1 MFPIGRKGNSQDKG
15 RKRPLLRSHLLP
27 IGNSSRDADS
37 TTTTTTASTGMAT
50 VTGAPSA
57 PSAVASDLSS
67 SMFVRKAVP
76 LRYAGT
82 PNTGVSSV
90 HRSNTV
96 PAHVITGRA
105 GSVHTEK
112 ERSKS
117 AEAASRA
124 AAKATAGLAE
134 TSKTS
139 NPPAVP
145 ADAPSPSRPLPRV
158 QTTTPRID
166 FLPQKNPLRR
176 AATDTWDT
184 RTSTLL
190 STMRTSSYGS
200 INRTEEDD
208 DEDDDERSDPTP
220 QPTPIANKY
229 LNTAVPGGGG
239 GDNMATAVPSNANV
253 SSNPGFDIKF
263 SSPTF
268 DPKSNGTEPKNETGS
283 GGGGDSNSGNG
294 SNEAINSGNNS
305 SNNNSSNHTDKDEV
319 DLASRT
325 ANIHSA
331 QPTFSSNPEYLWE
344 LEDFQKRRDE
354 RHTNARHLI
363 RKTEDE
369 KRHAERRGKL
379 LLLIC
384 CVLAAVLIG
393 ITVGMTSTIQRLE
406 RANQKQ
412 QGLIHQNKQQHN
424 DTHPRTDNAIGM
436 LPIGIDTLA
445 DAAKLASILSD
456 TSLHNVLYGIG
467 YAPQNVM
474 TSRCGVNQ
482 TEVTLDVAALSRVTN
497 RIRLYGTSCDQA
509 LYVLRAID
517 SLKVDVKV
525 TLGVWINGNPVV
537 CAAQMAEAI
546 AAAEQ
551 FPHLIESIMVGN
563 EVFFR
568 GELSPGKL
576 VGYMEEMRAELKQRN
591 LTIPI
596 GTSELGSQ
604 WSPYM
609 ASNVDVLG
617 ANIHPFFGGLD
628 VPEATEWTL
637 NFLESFVINE
647 LSTVDKIPQIVISE
661 IGWPSGGGQHGAA
674 KSGVAQQ
681 QRLLQDWVCTAKELP
696 QIGWYWY
703 EAFDEP
709 WKRVFDTPTEKWESQ
724 WGILTPDRRL
734 KKGLSL
740 NINCT

>member
-27 IGNSSRDADS
+27 IGPSRDTDAAA
-37 TTTTTTASTGMAT
+37 TASTMAT
-50 VTGAPSA
+50 ITA

-76 LRYAGT
+76 MRYGATPGT
-82 PNTGVSSV
+82 SVSSV

-96 PAHVITGRA
+96 PARELQAASNDRA
-105 GSVHTEK
+105 
-112 ERSKS
+112 KS
-117 AEAASRA
+117 AESAARSA
-124 AAKATAGLAE
+124 
-134 TSKTS
+134 
-139 NPPAVP
+139 PPRRLLPVP
-145 ADAPSPSRPLPRV
+145 AHAPVPARARV
-158 QTTTPRID
+158 MVTTPRID

-184 RTSTLL
+184 GTSTQM
-190 STMRTSSYGS
+190 STMITSDG
-200 INRTEEDD
+200 EDE
-208 DEDDDERSDPTP
+208 DEDDEEEDDPTP

-229 LNTAVPGGGG
+229 LNTALPVEITKSNDTPPK
-239 GDNMATAVPSNANV
+239 DTSNAGNY
-253 SSNPGFDIKF
+253 DIKF

-268 DPKSNGTEPKNETGS
+268 DPKKEEDEEKEEDKEDAKT
-283 GGGGDSNSGNG
+283 GDSNT
-294 SNEAINSGNNS
+294 S
-305 SNNNSSNHTDKDEV
+305 SNVEA
-319 DLASRT
+319 ASRT
-325 ANIHSA
+325 ANVHSA
-331 QPTFSSNPEYLWE
+331 QPTFNSNPAYLWE
-344 LEDFQKRRDE
+344 LEDFQKRRDD
-354 RHTNARHLI
+354 RNNNARHLI

-369 KRHAERRGKL
+369 KRHAERRSKL

-384 CVLAAVLIG
+384 CVLASVLIG

-406 RANQKQ
+406 KANQKQ
-412 QGLIHQNKQQHN
+412 QQQELIPHRKHN
-424 DTHPRTDNAIGM
+424 DTQRSDHVGR

-456 TSLHNVLYGIG
+456 TSLHNILYGIG

-474 TSRCGVNQ
+474 TNNCGVNQ

-517 SLKVDVKV
+517 SLKVNMKV

-537 CAAQMAEAI
+537 CAAQIEEAL

-551 FPHLIESIMVGN
+551 FPHLVESIMVGN

-568 GELSPGKL
+568 GELAPAKL
-576 VGYMEEMRAELKQRN
+576 VGYMNEVRGELQQRN
-591 LTIPI
+591 LSIPI

-609 ASNVDVLG
+609 AGKVDILG

-628 VPEATEWTL
+628 VAEATNWTL

-647 LSTVDKIPQIVISE
+647 ITEAEKIPQIVISE
-661 IGWPSGGGQHGAA
+661 IGWPSAGGQHGAA
-674 KSGVAQQ
+674 KSGVKQQ
-681 QRLLQDWVCTAKELP
+681 QQLLQDWVCTAKELP
-696 QIGWYWY
+696 ELGWYWF

-709 WKRVFDTPTEKWESQ
+709 WKRVFDTPSEKWESH
-724 WGILTPDRRL
+724 WGLLTPDRRL

-740 NINCT
+740 NISCN

>member
-27 IGNSSRDADS
+27 IGTSRDLPDAAN
-37 TTTTTTASTGMAT
+37 TASTGMAT
-50 VTGAPSA
+50 ATA

-76 LRYAGT
+76 LRYGT
-82 PNTGVSSV
+82 APNTGVSSV

-96 PAHVITGRA
+96 PAHAVSSRA
-105 GSVHTEK
+105 PSVHPDK

-117 AEAASRA
+117 AEMA
-124 AAKATAGLAE
+124 AAVAGIRP
-134 TSKTS
+134 T
-139 NPPAVP
+139 PPPGRRLLPVP
-145 ADAPSPSRPLPRV
+145 AHTPAPVRSHSRV
-158 QTTTPRID
+158 QPQTPRID

-184 RTSTLL
+184 RTSTQL
-190 STMRTSSYGS
+190 STMRSSSFGS
-200 INRTEEDD
+200 VQRTEDDEDNDNDNSNDNDDDD
-208 DEDDDERSDPTP
+208 DEDSDTTP

-229 LNTAVPGGGG
+229 LNTAVPL
-239 GDNMATAVPSNANV
+239 GDVATAVAPNKNAN
-253 SSNPGFDIKF
+253 SNPGFDIKF

-268 DPKSNGTEPKNETGS
+268 DPKNSSTEKDVEKGEGGEDDADGNESTDDKNEV
-283 GGGGDSNSGNG
+283 
-294 SNEAINSGNNS
+294 EM
-305 SNNNSSNHTDKDEV
+305 
-319 DLASRT
+319 ASRT

-354 RHTNARHLI
+354 RNNNARHLI

-369 KRHAERRGKL
+369 KRHAERRNKL
-379 LLLIC
+379 LLVIC

-393 ITVGMTSTIQRLE
+393 ITVGMTSTIHRLE
-406 RANQKQ
+406 RSNQKQ
-412 QGLIHQNKQQHN
+412 GLVNQNKQHN
-424 DTHPRTDNAIGM
+424 DTQRTDGGM
-436 LPIGIDTLA
+436 LPIGIDTLT

-467 YAPQNVM
+467 YSPQNVM
-474 TSRCGVNQ
+474 TSQCGVNQ
-482 TEVTLDVAALSRVTN
+482 TEVTLDVAALSRVTK

-517 SLKVDVKV
+517 SLKVDMKV

-537 CAAQMAEAI
+537 CAAQIAEAI
-546 AAAEQ
+546 TAAEQ

-568 GELSPGKL
+568 GELAPAEL
-576 VGYMEEMRAELKQRN
+576 VGYMHEVRTELQLRN
-591 LTIPI
+591 LTIPV

-609 ASNVDVLG
+609 ASNVDILG
-617 ANIHPFFGGLD
+617 ANIHPFFGGLE
-628 VPEATEWTL
+628 VSEATTWTL
-637 NFLESFVINE
+637 NFLESFVVNE
-647 LSTVDKIPQIVISE
+647 ITEAEKIPQIVISE

-681 QRLLQDWVCTAKELP
+681 QRLLQDWVCTAKDLP
-696 QIGWYWY
+696 QIGWYWF

-740 NINCT
+740 KISCN

>member
-27 IGNSSRDADS
+27 IGPSRDGDAP
-37 TTTTTTASTGMAT
+37 TASTGIQTAT
-50 VTGAPSA
+50 A

-76 LRYAGT
+76 LRHPAHYGT

-96 PAHVITGRA
+96 PALIASREP
-105 GSVHTEK
+105 SVHTDK
-112 ERSKS
+112 EHSRS
-117 AEAASRA
+117 AETAAAAPHRLLPVSAHAPAPRLPRAAS
-124 AAKATAGLAE
+124 
-134 TSKTS
+134 
-139 NPPAVP
+139 
-145 ADAPSPSRPLPRV
+145 
-158 QTTTPRID
+158 QTPRID

-184 RTSTLL
+184 RTSTQL
-190 STMRTSSYGS
+190 STMRTSSFGS
-200 INRTEEDD
+200 VPKTDD
-208 DEDDDERSDPTP
+208 DSEASEPTP

-229 LNTAVPGGGG
+229 LNTAVPV
-239 GDNMATAVPSNANV
+239 DLATAVPEKSE
-253 SSNPGFDIKF
+253 NPGFDIKF

-268 DPKSNGTEPKNETGS
+268 DPKSDK
-283 GGGGDSNSGNG
+283 
-294 SNEAINSGNNS
+294 EAEKQESEDDAS
-305 SNNNSSNHTDKDEV
+305 DKDDKDEMEM
-319 DLASRT
+319 ASRT
-325 ANIHSA
+325 ANINSA
-331 QPTFSSNPEYLWE
+331 PKTFSSNPEYLWE

-354 RHTNARHLI
+354 RNNNARHLI
-363 RKTEDE
+363 RKTETE
-369 KRHAERRGKL
+369 KRHAERRSKL

-393 ITVGMTSTIQRLE
+393 ITVGMTSTIHRLE
-406 RANQKQ
+406 RSNQQQ
-412 QGLIHQNKQQHN
+412 QGLIHQNKQHN
-424 DTHPRTDNAIGM
+424 DTQRSDSTGM

-474 TSRCGVNQ
+474 TSQCGVNQ
-482 TEVTLDVAALSRVTN
+482 TEVTLDVAALSRVTT
-497 RIRLYGTSCDQA
+497 RVRLYGTSCDQA

-517 SLKVDVKV
+517 SLKVNMKV
-525 TLGVWINGNPVV
+525 ALGVWINGNPVV
-537 CAAQMAEAI
+537 CAAQIAGAI
-546 AAAEQ
+546 EAAEQ
-551 FPHLIESIMVGN
+551 FPHLVESIMVGN

-568 GELSPGKL
+568 GELSQAKL
-576 VGYMEEMRAELKQRN
+576 VGYMNEVRGELQQRN
-591 LTIPI
+591 LTIPV

-628 VPEATEWTL
+628 VPEATTWTL

-647 LSTVDKIPQIVISE
+647 ISNVERVPQIVISE

-674 KSGVAQQ
+674 KSGVAEQ
-681 QRLLQDWVCTAKELP
+681 QRLLQDWVCTAKDLP
-696 QIGWYWY
+696 QIGWYWF

-740 NINCT
+740 NIVCS

>member
-27 IGNSSRDADS
+27 IGPSRDHPDVTA
-37 TTTTTTASTGMAT
+37 ASTGFGTAT
-50 VTGAPSA
+50 A

-76 LRYAGT
+76 LRNPTHYGAT

-96 PAHVITGRA
+96 PANAITSRA
-105 GSVHTEK
+105 PSVHTDK

-117 AEAASRA
+117 AE
-124 AAKATAGLAE
+124 TTVTM
-134 TSKTS
+134 TSTRPVP
-139 NPPAVP
+139 PPAGRRLLPVP
-145 ADAPSPSRPLPRV
+145 AHPPVPTRALPRV
-158 QTTTPRID
+158 QSTTPRID

-184 RTSTLL
+184 RTSTQL
-190 STMRTSSYGS
+190 STMRTSSFGS
-200 INRTEEDD
+200 IQKTEDD
-208 DEDDDERSDPTP
+208 DDDDDDASEPTP

-229 LNTAVPGGGG
+229 LNTAGPPGNGN
-239 GDNMATAVPSNANV
+239 GDSNVATAVPSNPNPNAKP
-253 SSNPGFDIKF
+253 NPGAFDIKF

-268 DPKSNGTEPKNETGS
+268 DPKHSSSEKDVEKGEVSDDASN
-283 GGGGDSNSGNG
+283 DNS
-294 SNEAINSGNNS
+294 E
-305 SNNNSSNHTDKDEV
+305 DKDEV
-319 DLASRT
+319 EMASRT

-354 RHTNARHLI
+354 RNNNARQLI

-369 KRHAERRGKL
+369 KRHAERRNKL

-384 CVLAAVLIG
+384 FVLAAVLIG
-393 ITVGMTSTIQRLE
+393 ITVGMTKTIHRLE
-406 RANQKQ
+406 RDNQSQ
-412 QGLIHQNKQQHN
+412 QGLIHQNQNKQSSN
-424 DTHPRTDNAIGM
+424 DTQRTDTVGM

-445 DAAKLASILSD
+445 DAAKLASILAD
-456 TSLHNVLYGIG
+456 ASLHNVLHGIG
-467 YAPQNVM
+467 YSPQNVM
-474 TSRCGVNQ
+474 TSQCGVNQ
-482 TEVTLDVAALSRVTN
+482 TEVTLDVAALSRITN
-497 RIRLYGTSCDQA
+497 RVRLYGTSCDQA

-517 SLKVDVKV
+517 SLKVNMKV

-546 AAAEQ
+546 SAAEQ
-551 FPHLIESIMVGN
+551 FPHLIDSILVGN

-568 GELSPGKL
+568 GELSPAKL
-576 VGYMEEMRAELKQRN
+576 VGYMDELRTELQQRN

-609 ASNVDVLG
+609 ASNVDILG

-628 VPEATEWTL
+628 VPEATAWTL

-647 LSTVDKIPQIVISE
+647 ISEAEKIPQIVISE

-674 KSGVAQQ
+674 KSGVSQQ
-681 QRLLQDWVCTAKELP
+681 QRLLQDWVCTAKDLP
-696 QIGWYWY
+696 QIGWYWF

-740 NINCT
+740 NISCN